1 MKVKIPQTHRFNVTG
16 KKAIIV
22 AGIVCF
28 AFLLFGATVVAY
40 YWSKVGQIV
49 DERLKHPLFTQT
61 AKIYAAPPQVRPGQ
75 KLRPSEVEQEL
86 EDAGYSVDGQGT
98 ASPMGTYAINA
109 HAITIH
115 PGPQSYHAQDG
126 ATISFSEEA
135 VSEITGDN
143 GQPLVAYEL
152 EPLLVTGLSDQNH
165 AKRRMV
171 TYDELPPYLVPAV
184 TSIED
189 RHFFQHDGVDY
200 GRVFGAL
207 LTDMRSRRYS
217 QGFSTLTMQLAK
229 DFFLSPEKRLKRKF
243 LQVLLAFQLEHRFNK
258 QQIFQMYANEVPL
271 GQRGSFSVDGF
282 GEAAQAYFG
291 KDVRQLDLPECALL
305 AGVIQSPSRL
315 NPFRHPE
322 RALERRNVVLDAMV
336 ETGAITK
343 AQAEEAGATPL
354 KLDPSAFDAGEAPYF
369 VDLVRDQLIQ
379 RLGDNDYNEQGLRI
393 YTSLDPQLQQIAQ
406 DAVAS
411 GMKHVD
417 ELVTARHDRLVRAAL
432 KAGEAPP
439 PLVSPQVALIALD
452 PHTGQVLAL
461 VGGRNYG
468 ISQYNH
474 AVAHRPTGSTFKP
487 FVYAA
492 AFNTAIAGT
501 PLTNPDGN
509 SAVFTP
515 VTILHD
521 EQTTFTFNNED
532 YTPKDFDSKYY
543 GDVTA
548 TEALYRSLNN
558 PTIALAQMVGFD
570 NVAAL
575 ARDAGI
581 KSARG
586 TPAMAIGAYDATP
599 LELAGAY
606 TVFANEGVHID
617 PWMLASVRAPNGDV
631 LADYAPDTKPVL
643 DPRAAFL
650 TVSMMEQVLNNPH
663 GSGAGVRNM
672 GFTAP
677 AAGKT
682 GTEHDA
688 WFAGFT
694 SNLLCIV
701 WVGNDDY
708 SDIKIEGAHA
718 AGPVWADFMK
728 NAVKLPQY
736 SDVKD
741 FVPPAGVVQV
751 RLDDNTNLLADEAC
765 PDDYTAAFLDGTQ
778 PTDTCDHSMG
788 DQRNLFQKIFGLG
801 QRPVTQAQ
809 PPPARVAQQPPPVK
823 VAPAQPVVAQAPA
836 DDQNQDQKKKKKPGF
851 WGRLFGKKDDDKQ
864 QNQNPPQ

>member
-1 MKVKIPQTHRFNVTG
+1 
-16 KKAIIV
+16 
-22 AGIVCF
+22 
-28 AFLLFGATVVAY
+28 
-40 YWSKVGQIV
+40 
-49 DERLKHPLFTQT
+49 
-61 AKIYAAPPQVRPGQ
+61 
-75 KLRPSEVEQEL
+75 
-86 EDAGYSVDGQGT
+86 
-98 ASPMGTYAINA
+98 
-109 HAITIH
+109 
-115 PGPQSYHAQDG
+115 
-126 ATISFSEEA
+126 
-135 VSEITGDN
+135 
-143 GQPLVAYEL
+143 
-152 EPLLVTGLSDQNH
+152 
-165 AKRRMV
+165 
-171 TYDELPPYLVPAV
+171 
-184 TSIED
+184 
-189 RHFFQHDGVDY
+189 
-200 GRVFGAL
+200 
-207 LTDMRSRRYS
+207 
-217 QGFSTLTMQLAK
+217 
-229 DFFLSPEKRLKRKF
+229 
-243 LQVLLAFQLEHRFNK
+243 LEHRFNK

-343 AQAEEAGATPL
+343 AQAEEARATPL

-406 DAVAS
+406 DAVAT

-751 RLDDNTNLLADEAC
+751 RLDDNTNLLADDSC
-765 PDDYTAAFLDGTQ
+765 PEDYTAAFLDGTQ